1 MALVMLVSRNVF
13 HVVSAL
19 LKKPKRTRHCFI
31 YNQTP
36 EDKWLVKRPD
46 FCLKKKKS
54 GKYSSGFISNKGSKY
69 DVSFGSEMGMGV
81 EES

>member
-19 LKKPKRTRHCFI
+19 LKKSKRTRHCFI

-36 EDKWLVKRPD
+36 EDRWLVKRPD
-46 FCLKKKKS
+46 FCFKKKP
-54 GKYSSGFISNKGSKY
+54 GKYSSGFISNKGSTY
-69 DVSFGSEMGMGV
+69 DVSFGPEMGMGV